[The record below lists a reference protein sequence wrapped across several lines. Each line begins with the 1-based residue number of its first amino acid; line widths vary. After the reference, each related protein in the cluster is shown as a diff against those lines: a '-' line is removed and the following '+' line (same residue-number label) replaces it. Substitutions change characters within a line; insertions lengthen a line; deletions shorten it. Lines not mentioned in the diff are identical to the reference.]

1 MAKKPNKKNQK
12 QNEKGKAQDDKSE
25 EQSENGKGPVK
36 KDRKPNVGHKSR
48 IPEKLAEAKD
58 KGLISH
64 WGDDTRGTSWNVRT
78 QHDVR
83 ATEEQRAPAIRVD
96 HVGFG
101 AGSTSNIDAP
111 PPAPRISV
119 SPLPPDD
126 SGDDVQMT
134 GSSSSM
140 TAPSEQQFVAEPR
153 TAVSGASPEPFD
165 PEQREWAA
173 GSTPVHQHPLF
184 PPENPPPSSSFDAPS
199 AQEYATSSGPYA
211 NSANTYFSSPSDHG
225 SIAPGPGPLQ
235 RFPDIHRIGSSR
247 NQQHP
252 QPTPAPRM
260 SGTMAE
266 DALSGSPS
274 YTTDAPFFAAED
286 AAANISAR
294 YDDSSMSS
302 SHMYGMTG
310 GYGMAGGSG
319 EGHPLTTAQR
329 TTRRISIRA
338 RQAPYPNPRTANNAT
353 DSYFSHPGPSGSN
366 TSYVTPAEASP
377 PSSSLLFA
385 PTYSTLAHALDE
397 SRVAPSHAPAP
408 SAAPASRAEDSDWY
422 DSAVY
427 SEDQTGGSSSREG
440 TAEQVSS
447 DEDDL
452 TLTAEWL
459 ELYLMQEL
467 SGEHWRFDDTPH

>member
-1 MAKKPNKKNQK
+1 
-12 QNEKGKAQDDKSE
+12 
-25 EQSENGKGPVK
+25 
-36 KDRKPNVGHKSR
+36 
-48 IPEKLAEAKD
+48 
-58 KGLISH
+58 
-64 WGDDTRGTSWNVRT
+64 
-78 QHDVR
+78 
-83 ATEEQRAPAIRVD
+83 
-96 HVGFG
+96 
-101 AGSTSNIDAP
+101 
-111 PPAPRISV
+111 
-119 SPLPPDD
+119 
-126 SGDDVQMT
+126 MT
-134 GSSSSM
+134 GSSSSVA
-140 TAPSEQQFVAEPR
+140 APSEQQFVAEPR
-153 TAVSGASPEPFD
+153 TAVSDASPELFD

-211 NSANTYFSSPSDHG
+211 NSANTYFPSPSDHG

-247 NQQHP
+247 SQQHP
-252 QPTPAPRM
+252 RPTPAPRM
-260 SGTMAE
+260 SETMAE

-286 AAANISAR
+286 AAANTSAR

-310 GYGMAGGSG
+310 GSG
-319 EGHPLTTAQR
+319 EGRPLTTAQR

-353 DSYFSHPGPSGSN
+353 NSHSSVPGPSGSN
-366 TSYVTPAEASP
+366 APYVTPAKASP

-397 SRVAPSHAPAP
+397 SRAAPGYAPAP
-408 SAAPASRAEDSDWY
+408 SVAPASGAEDWY

-427 SEDQTGGSSSREG
+427 SEGQAGGSSSREG

-452 TLTAEWL
+452 ALTAEWL

-467 SGEHWRFDDTPH
+467 SGEHWRLDDTPP